1 MSRSVGNMMEQT
13 STLSLPIMMRFAR
26 WGEQRVALQQ
36 VEGTKW
42 IPGEALEKGEC
53 TAASSYQGSEEE
65 FM

>member
-1 MSRSVGNMMEQT
+1 
-13 STLSLPIMMRFAR
+13 MMRFAR